1 VLEKRFKLTE
11 NGTSVGREIL
21 AGATTWVTM
30 VYIVAVNPLLL
41 ENLQMDF
48 GAVFV
53 ATCLASAFGC
63 ILMGLLANLPVALA
77 PGMGLN
83 AFFTYSIV
91 IGMDVPWQTALGAV
105 FWSGVL
111 FLVLSL
117 TGVRE

>member
-1 VLEKRFKLTE
+1 M
-11 NGTSVGREIL
+11 L

-30 VYIVAVNPLLL
+30 VYIVAVNPLML
-41 ENLQMDF
+41 ENAQMDF

-53 ATCLASAFGC
+53 ATCLAAAVGSV
-63 ILMGLLANLPVALA
+63 LMGVLANWPVALA

-91 IGMDVPWQTALGAV
+91 IGMDLPWEVALGAV

-111 FLVLSL
+111 FLILSL
-117 TGVRE
+117 TGVRERIV